1 MNAPQSPSEP
11 ASDPRRLW
19 AALGCVEPADW
30 SHAAV
35 VGRVPCLELDWRQHA
50 KRGVSTLSVMEDLE
64 PLDCH
69 GLPADL
75 GRSPVA
81 GRQRLAPA
89 CPRAGGGMFRRVMVE
104 RPNQLEQ
111 ESRHVIR
118 RESRSAGLAFSLPD
132 WQGSLGRRALRFARR
147 PPVA

>member
-30 SHAAV
+30 NHAAV

-75 GRSPVA
+75 GRSP
-81 GRQRLAPA
+81 GRAVNGSHLLALV
-89 CPRAGGGMFRRVMVE
+89 RAGACSEG
-104 RPNQLEQ
+104 
-111 ESRHVIR
+111 SW
-118 RESRSAGLAFSLPD
+118 SSARTSWNRKA
-132 WQGSLGRRALRFARR
+132 AT
-147 PPVA
+147 